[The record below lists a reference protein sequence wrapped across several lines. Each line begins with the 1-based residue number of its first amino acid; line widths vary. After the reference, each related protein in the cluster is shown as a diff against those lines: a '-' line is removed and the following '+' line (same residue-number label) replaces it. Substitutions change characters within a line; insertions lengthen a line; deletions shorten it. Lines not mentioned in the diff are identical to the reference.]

1 MTSEA
6 EEQKLQQMAKVHD
19 FLEMWQGSQNL
30 KATQKESCTQNKQM
44 TAVGYI
50 LDTEEIVKE
59 SLSNFQHDGAA
70 VFKLFKKSPVPPA
83 LSAKNHPEGQTQVR
97 NVRWIKAINHHPAES
112 DEHSSPETISDTK
125 NWPNWNGNLDNP
137 NNSKDDWK
145 AANESYME
153 LDNTSEDS
161 ETPEQRNV
169 STAPNVPGLIRPI
182 QRLKKMVG
190 KALMTVNIMEM
201 TRNTGLK
208 KK

>member
-1 MTSEA
+1 VARKILSTISHSVGVEARVSVGRDVTSWRQLKITRETYCKEIVVRHYARANNGLLPGDNQGLNTTSTDHDIEMTSEA

-97 NVRWIKAINHHPAES
+97 NVR
-112 DEHSSPETISDTK
+112 
-125 NWPNWNGNLDNP
+125 
-137 NNSKDDWK
+137 
-145 AANESYME
+145 
-153 LDNTSEDS
+153 
-161 ETPEQRNV
+161 
-169 STAPNVPGLIRPI
+169 
-182 QRLKKMVG
+182 
-190 KALMTVNIMEM
+190 
-201 TRNTGLK
+201 
-208 KK
+208 